1 MTSNAAI
8 DDAVER
14 LTLRYRA
21 AFDQYQSIVDKN
33 AELFLM
39 GDKPSEQAQ
48 LAEERAYDELDS
60 ARHALLG
67 AAGLMHPTLH

>member
-1 MTSNAAI
+1 VKSNPAI

-21 AFDQYQSIVDKN
+21 AFDEYRSIVDKN
-33 AELFLM
+33 AELFRT

-60 ARHALLG
+60 ARYALLG
-67 AAGLMHPTLH
+67 AAGLMDPTLH